1 MSVVGYLV
9 MLGENTVCAKGG
21 VGVETKRGGQQ
32 FVDVCPLEVGARAG
46 LKMELCRIREFFACH
61 DRPFFN
67 ATPNS
72 GQTHTFKSPT
82 TRLKEKLLMT
92 AKQSLFLLVC
102 K

>member
-1 MSVVGYLV
+1 
-9 MLGENTVCAKGG
+9 
-21 VGVETKRGGQQ
+21 
-32 FVDVCPLEVGARAG
+32 
-46 LKMELCRIREFFACH
+46 MELCRIREFFACH

-82 TRLKEKLLMT
+82 TRLKEKFLMT